1 MYGLFPTPSN
11 KLPYWNV
18 LLYLSVFAS
27 KLLMVK
33 RISRFMSV
41 YNADFERRE
50 YNHSK
55 KKGLSCCPM
64 FFLLLPLLP
73 THHLTHPCVLL
84 CSVIHYDLHIHFS
97 DSHLFTFER
106 VMIWCNRE
114 HMPLRSI
121 RPNHIQ
127 GTFVEFSMA

>member
-55 KKGLSCCPM
+55 KKGCPAAPCS
-64 FFLLLPLLP
+64 FYSFLFYLPI
-73 THHLTHPCVLL
+73 T
-84 CSVIHYDLHIHFS
+84 
-97 DSHLFTFER
+97 
-106 VMIWCNRE
+106 
-114 HMPLRSI
+114 
-121 RPNHIQ
+121 
-127 GTFVEFSMA
+127 